1 MEKQEYQFPD
11 DINFSSF
18 NEISNSIKTEDF
30 KTEYDDV
37 TLFAQLD
44 NITNNLTASISDTAM
59 ATPIFITAKLP
70 EIQNESTEIEELQ
83 NKSFLPDPL
92 NGNHISHFVRYKI
105 QDGKHVKIWEC
116 GICQKEFTHQ
126 YTLMRHVPTH
136 TDERKFRCVTCGKA
150 FRQMSTLSQHRA
162 IHSTERPY
170 ICEVCQKTF
179 NRVST
184 LISHRKTHTGLKPHR
199 CHLCTKAFHQKGN
212 LRNHIFTHTNARPYK
227 CDICEKG
234 FNQMSNLMCH
244 KLKAHQRT
252 EKPKYTCKI
261 CDKCFP
267 KRITLRQHE
276 QYTHKIISPVDSV
289 ELEYPNPI
297 QKSSDFKD
305 AIIVEPIKT
314 EAMRLAI
321 EAKQTPFALLR
332 PITGKPVLVRV
343 LPAGDKQMLVPAT
356 ADDLKTHSNISIT
369 SKTDKENQAPDKE
382 KEKAGNTVQI
392 KIPVVATVII
402 QQSDPTGQMSVAVVS
417 PGPIGEVDEQPGLLS
432 SKENN
437 FVYSCTFTDGN
448 TSASTAQSEH
458 QINMENSINNNNNT
472 PPQSDSA
479 KDDNEFL
486 EEVRKKLE
494 GDQILNELNKILE
507 NLICETQ
514 ENIPLM
520 SKDKGS
526 KENALNFSD
535 EDSNSSAVTVIK
547 S

>member
-105 QDGKHVKIWEC
+105 QDG
-116 GICQKEFTHQ
+116 QKEFTHQ

-136 TDERKFRCVTCGKA
+136 TDERKFRCVTCG
-150 FRQMSTLSQHRA
+150 
-162 IHSTERPY
+162 
-170 ICEVCQKTF
+170 
-179 NRVST
+179 
-184 LISHRKTHTGLKPHR
+184 
-199 CHLCTKAFHQKGN
+199 KGN

-535 EDSNSSAVTVIK
+535 EDSNSSAVTVIDFI
-547 S
+547 SL

>member
-11 DINFSSF
+11 EINFSSF

-44 NITNNLTASISDTAM
+44 NITNNLTASISDTTM
-59 ATPIFITAKLP
+59 ANPMCIPIRLP
-70 EIQNESTEIEELQ
+70 ENRTESTEIEDVQ

-92 NGNHISHFVRYKI
+92 HGNHISHFVRYKI

-136 TDERKFRCVTCGKA
+136 TDERKFRCVTCGK
-150 FRQMSTLSQHRA
+150 
-162 IHSTERPY
+162 
-170 ICEVCQKTF
+170 
-179 NRVST
+179 
-184 LISHRKTHTGLKPHR
+184 
-199 CHLCTKAFHQKGN
+199 GN

-261 CDKCFP
+261 CEKCFP
-267 KRITLRQHE
+267 KRISLRQHE
-276 QYTHKIISPVDSV
+276 QYTHKIISPVDSL

-297 QKSSDFKD
+297 QKTPDFKD

-321 EAKQTPFALLR
+321 ESKQTPFALLR

-356 ADDLKTHSNISIT
+356 AEDLKTHSNISIT
-369 SKTDKENQAPDKE
+369 SKTDKENQVPDKE
-382 KEKAGNTVQI
+382 KEKSIGNTVQI

-402 QQSDPTGQMSVAVVS
+402 QQSGPTGQMSIAVVS
-417 PGPIGEVDEQPGLLS
+417 PGPIGEVDEQPGMLS
-432 SKENN
+432 SNENN
-437 FVYSCTFTDGN
+437 FVYSCTFTDPN

-458 QINMENSINNNNNT
+458 QVHMENNAISI
-472 PPQSDSA
+472 PQSEKV
-479 KDDNEFL
+479 KDDNIEFL

-507 NLICETQ
+507 NLICETK

-520 SKDKGS
+520 SKDTDS
-526 KENALNFSD
+526 KENTLHFSD
-535 EDSNSSAVTVIK
+535 EDVTNSSAETVIK

>member
-11 DINFSSF
+11 EINFSSF

-44 NITNNLTASISDTAM
+44 NITNNLTASISDTTM
-59 ATPIFITAKLP
+59 ANPMCIPIRLP
-70 EIQNESTEIEELQ
+70 ENRTESTEIEDVQ

-92 NGNHISHFVRYKI
+92 HGNHISHFVRYKI

-261 CDKCFP
+261 CEKCFP
-267 KRITLRQHE
+267 KRISLRQHE
-276 QYTHKIISPVDSV
+276 QYTHKIISPVDSL

-297 QKSSDFKD
+297 QKTPDFKD

-321 EAKQTPFALLR
+321 ESKQTPFALLR

-356 ADDLKTHSNISIT
+356 AEDLKTHSNISIT
-369 SKTDKENQAPDKE
+369 SKTDKENQVPDKE
-382 KEKAGNTVQI
+382 KEKSIGNTVQI

-402 QQSDPTGQMSVAVVS
+402 QQSGPTGQMSIAVVS
-417 PGPIGEVDEQPGLLS
+417 PGPIGEVDEQPGMLS
-432 SKENN
+432 SNENN
-437 FVYSCTFTDGN
+437 FVYSCTFTDPN

-458 QINMENSINNNNNT
+458 QVHMENNAISI
-472 PPQSDSA
+472 PQSEKV
-479 KDDNEFL
+479 KDDNIEFL

-507 NLICETQ
+507 NLICETK

-520 SKDKGS
+520 SKDTDS
-526 KENALNFSD
+526 KENTLHFSD
-535 EDSNSSAVTVIK
+535 EDVTNSSAETVIK